1 MAKKKTANKTTKKK
15 AASKTAAKKTTA
27 TKVKTPKKALG
38 GSSRKLSQAAFS
50 PNEIVQVVHDND
62 PEHTGCGGSVLSV
75 DGNNLVQ
82 VKIFSEG
89 KEILRSYMPSQ
100 LKRLL

>member
-1 MAKKKTANKTTKKK
+1 MAKKKAAKK
-15 AASKTAAKKTTA
+15 AAPKAGVKKTAAK
-27 TKVKTPKKALG
+27 KVKTPKKEPAG
-38 GSSRKLSQAAFS
+38 ARKKLAQDVFR

-62 PEHTGCGGSVLSV
+62 PQHAGCGGSVLSV

-82 VKIFSEG
+82 VKICSEG